1 LNLFKDFAWF
11 LHDAARHSVESC
23 LKDTV
28 NILSCIAKNLQKQ
41 AKIEKLHQNV
51 LKWCIPKHQ

>member
-1 LNLFKDFAWF
+1 